1 MLYDN
6 HNTPINDCFVEVS
19 PSFETQTG
27 ITQVKGKTAREIDPN
42 NEGGFIRELQPCCCN
57 GRIHPF
63 SILVR
68 GRGKYK

>member
-42 NEGGFIRELQPCCCN
+42 NEAGFLENYNRVAITGES
-57 GRIHPF
+57 IHFPA
-63 SILVR
+63 SSGVEE
-68 GRGKYK
+68 KYK